1 MGEAYIVRRGGGSAL
16 TKSVI
21 IVTSTPGNTVTC
33 TKGTTVKKAK
43 EINGVWVFGGLDIGT
58 WTVTS
63 DNGIASVSKTVTFT
77 KDGQSELVLN
87 LNPILVLFDASAG
100 GDQTAVTGGWTTPS
114 YTSISEEAVSA
125 SGNAYA
131 GGGTNTTK
139 KAIDVTTY
147 KTLKAIG
154 TVSGVNNIVDIG
166 GSWGLTGSANQS
178 PQNGTNKE
186 YSIDISAVNGEH
198 TVYLRGGGKW
208 YSEGQYIV
216 TVSFT
221 YIALLS

>member
-1 MGEAYIVRRGGGSAL
+1 M
-16 TKSVI
+16 
-21 IVTSTPGNTVTC
+21 
-33 TKGTTVKKAK
+33 KKAEEK
-43 EINGVWVFGGLDIGT
+43 SGVWVFGGLDVGT

-63 DNGIASVSKTVTFT
+63 YNGTASVSRTVTFT
-77 KDGQSELVLN
+77 EDGQSELVLN

-100 GDQTAVTGGWTTPS
+100 GDQTAVTGGWTTPT
-114 YTSISEEAVSA
+114 YTSISEKAVSA
-125 SGNAYA
+125 SGNGYV

-139 KAIDVTTY
+139 KAIDITTY

-154 TVSGVNNIVDIG
+154 TVSGVNSNIGVG

-186 YSIDISAVNGEH
+186 YSIDVSAVNGEH
-198 TVYLRGGGKW
+198 TVYLRGGGTW
-208 YSEGQYIV
+208 YNEGQCIV

-221 YIALLS
+221 YIALLA